1 MSTTGNRLTLDLS
14 QTLFWDVDP
23 KHIDLE
29 KHKRFVITRTF
40 ERGSEEAMKAVLAH
54 YGRKVCEKELRAA
67 RYLSPVTL
75 SFCCCILH
83 LEKEDFRS
91 HHLRQSMPQFDPWW

>member
-1 MSTTGNRLTLDLS
+1 MNTTGNRLLLDLS

-54 YGRKVCEKELRAA
+54 YGRKVCEMELRAA

-75 SFCCCILH
+75 SFCCCIFH
-83 LEKEDFRS
+83 LDKEDFRCYTEK
-91 HHLRQSMPQFDPWW
+91 QSMPQLGNW